1 MKKNR
6 DVNKD
11 TIKIISDYGCD
22 EANLNGPTKQRSLWV
37 SFPCISAIKV
47 TQRFYDIIIKNAIT
61 HALLCNWMFKYSLQL
76 KNKLSIASITQPFET
91 CFLPGELAE

>member
-22 EANLNGPTKQRSLWV
+22 EANSNGPTKQRSLWV

-47 TQRFYDIIIKNAIT
+47 TQRFYDIIIKMQSRTLYCVIGCLNIAFSLKT
-61 HALLCNWMFKYSLQL
+61 NCLL
-76 KNKLSIASITQPFET
+76 PV
-91 CFLPGELAE
+91 